1 MDDRNVKRSILVSQI
16 FGVLSR
22 AIRAQARDGEAGNR
36 DLTHHRFVKRAAT
49 NDQNTV

>member
-22 AIRAQARDGEAGNR
+22 AILVQAGGREAGKP